1 MRDRILNHLME
12 KGSITSMQAI
22 MDYGCTRLSHYIYL
36 LRNDGYIIESE
47 YKSGINR
54 YGDRTNYC
62 VYKLKGV
69 EKDGGAQNV
78 CENNNR

>member
-1 MRDRILNHLME
+1 MRNRILNHLME

-22 MDYGCTRLSHYIYL
+22 VEYGCTRLSHYIYL

-54 YGDRTNYC
+54 YGVRAPYC
-62 VYKLKGV
+62 IYKLKGK
-69 EKDGGAQNV
+69 EHGG
-78 CENNNR
+78 E